1 MDQRQLLLKVCTCLG
16 GSLLHF
22 WLTKNIF
29 SEAKCDI
36 FGLVPP
42 SNNPFAADSRPFFST
57 GEKMPHCTFFCF
69 EANHHYSQHLA

>member
-36 FGLVPP
+36 FGLVSP
-42 SNNPFAADSRPFFST
+42 SKNPFAADSRPFFST
-57 GEKMPHCTFFCF
+57 GEKCLFVLFLVSRQIIIRV
-69 EANHHYSQHLA
+69 NI

>member
-16 GSLLHF
+16 DSLLHF

-36 FGLVPP
+36 FLRFTNLP
-42 SNNPFAADSRPFFST
+42 ADTKFRRRSKLLSV
-57 GEKMPHCTFFCF
+57 EII
-69 EANHHYSQHLA
+69 